1 MSRGQEPALFER
13 LLGTGVRPTKQR
25 LLVLET
31 LAAEPHDATAQEI
44 HARLRDQGEK
54 VGLATVYRALAVLK
68 ERDVVD
74 ELAHRTGESCYRLC
88 SPGHHHH
95 LVCSRCHRVEVLERR
110 GERQALAEVLERLVR
125 REPRA
130 DRGDLEEDAARLSEV
145 DRAEIEAVDDG
156 SWGAAGFEH
165 LLPPGLVL
173 FLRRGPGDVVNRP
186 CTPDAAFAGLVVG
199 VEGAALLAAELVGLL
214 VGRLEAQ
221 AFLEE

>member
-1 MSRGQEPALFER
+1 MSRGQERALFER

-44 HARLRDQGEK
+44 HARLRERGEK

-95 LVCSRCHRVEVLERR
+95 LVCSECHRVVELAECGLDEWLAAAAAREGFVATAHRVEV
-110 GERQALAEVLERLVR
+110 
-125 REPRA
+125 
-130 DRGDLEEDAARLSEV
+130 
-145 DRAEIEAVDDG
+145 
-156 SWGAAGFEH
+156 
-165 LLPPGLVL
+165 
-173 FLRRGPGDVVNRP
+173 
-186 CTPDAAFAGLVVG
+186 
-199 VEGAALLAAELVGLL
+199 VGLCDGCR
-214 VGRLEAQ
+214 VA
-221 AFLEE
+221 A